1 MKMENVLHL
10 KHLERKIFNLITMK
24 EIFVIMNDASQVW
37 SINDQWRNEITNQ
50 KVFDSFD
57 NAVAE
62 MKINNLSGTI
72 MIYYPAFYIPI
83 IK

>member
-1 MKMENVLHL
+1 MENVLHL

>member
-1 MKMENVLHL
+1 
-10 KHLERKIFNLITMK
+10 MK